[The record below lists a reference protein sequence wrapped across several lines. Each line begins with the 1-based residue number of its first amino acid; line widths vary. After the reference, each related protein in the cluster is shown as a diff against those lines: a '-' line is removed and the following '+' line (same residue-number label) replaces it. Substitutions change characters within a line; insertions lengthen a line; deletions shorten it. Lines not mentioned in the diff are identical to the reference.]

1 MNNKNPVNGEY
12 VSKNNKHLCM
22 SVVSLLLEKGN
33 VVIPEL
39 GNLELTV
46 FPNKRTVLFKAKEN
60 LSLCLAAESSIQSF
74 IYNSISLPLK
84 EGKVV
89 TLPEIGVFRPL
100 KNVDGSYRIS
110 YTISSSLRKLLNNE
124 GKSETEKPEIPA
136 TSVKEEKLK
145 IPIETRDEITFTLVD
160 DNEMPEKGTREERK
174 YEAIK
179 HNKKIREQAISSLKQ
194 EVSREQKKPSKYSI
208 AVIVV
213 IGTLVLLAWYKYRDE
228 FPENKTE
235 FVQEINEAA
244 KSGKSIDLPS
254 IAEQKYGN
262 RIFWI
267 YIYEANRDKIA
278 SPVNIPV
285 ETDLQ
290 IPDLWEDYKV
300 DVADSIEIK
309 RAGILA
315 YIILK

>member
-12 VSKNNKHLCM
+12 VSINNKHLCT
-22 SVVSLLLEKGN
+22 SIVSLLLEKGK

-60 LSLCLAAESSIQSF
+60 LSLYLAAEGSIQSF

-84 EGKVV
+84 EGKIV
-89 TLPEIGVFRPL
+89 TLPEIGIFRSL
-100 KNVDGSYRIS
+100 KNADGSYRIS
-110 YTISSSLRKLLNNE
+110 YTISSSLRKLLNDE
-124 GKSETEKPEIPA
+124 GKSETETSEIPA

-145 IPIETRDEITFTLVD
+145 IPVETRDEITLAPVA

-174 YEAIK
+174 YEAIE

-213 IGTLVLLAWYKYRDE
+213 IGTLILLALYKYRDE

-235 FVQEINEAA
+235 FVQEINESA

-300 DVADSIEIK
+300 DVTDSIEIK